1 MILAGAVPVRVD
13 TYYSDYSFGRVAW
26 PFKQTIDWHRAALL
40 LPPAALGRDGL
51 LPFVRNVSA
60 ARVAAMQRYIEREV
74 RPAVLFDYQGRA
86 PDAFSAFLT
95 ELLHLSR
102 TKLNKLDQAPAR
114 G

>member
-1 MILAGAVPVRVD
+1 MSLPSPLFFK
-13 TYYSDYSFGRVAW
+13 SDWLPTSPPSHV
-26 PFKQTIDWHRAALL
+26 
-40 LPPAALGRDGL
+40 PPAEL
-51 LPFVRNVSA
+51 FVRNVSA
-60 ARVAAMQRYIEREV
+60 ARVASMQRYIEREV
-74 RPAVLFDYQGRA
+74 RPAVLFDYRGRA

>member
-1 MILAGAVPVRVD
+1 MPLLRLSCKQLGEASTAVCHLLL
-13 TYYSDYSFGRVAW
+13 SH
-26 PFKQTIDWHRAALL
+26 QL

-60 ARVAAMQRYIEREV
+60 ARVASMQRYIEREV

-86 PDAFSAFLT
+86 PDAFSAFIT